1 MPGME
6 MVRSTVGK
14 AHLAMR
20 WMFGPEKPLPKPA
33 LALKQFSLSKG
44 RRKIFSDAKRKL
56 EHYSSGFITDGKML
70 GILSPTAEYNSVI
83 HVYHEMH
90 AALLIF
96 LGLKRLKKMRILE
109 IGPNFGPYMYY
120 LKHVHGLHVTGIEIS
135 KGCVTFAGNNG
146 LDMIHGDARRMPF
159 KNGLFDLVI
168 ARSLKNPFVLI
179 PPALMDILAP
189 CSKKYPSSTDIEFED
204 AINKEVHRVLKKGG
218 YFFSQS
224 DSYDPLSYKELYS
237 SASRIIPPGDTPRAY
252 PILIMQK

>member
-1 MPGME
+1 

-159 KNGLFDLVI
+159 KNGSFDLVI
-168 ARSLKNPFVLI
+168 ARSLRNLFDPNR
-179 PPALMDILAP
+179 PASMDMKFPDL
-189 CSKKYPSSTDIEFED
+189 KKYPDSSDTEFED

-224 DSYDPLSYKELYS
+224 DSFDPTFSPELFS
-237 SASRIIPPGDTPRAY
+237 SVFFIVPPGKPPGIY
-252 PILIMQK
+252 PIFILRK